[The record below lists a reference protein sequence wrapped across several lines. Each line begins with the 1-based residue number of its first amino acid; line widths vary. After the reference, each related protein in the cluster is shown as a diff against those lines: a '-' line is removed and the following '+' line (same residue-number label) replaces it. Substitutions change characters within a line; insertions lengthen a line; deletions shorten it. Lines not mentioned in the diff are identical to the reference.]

1 MVVVD
6 EGEMK
11 LWVDDMM
18 DYGGDGEPTVVGG
31 GGIVGGGRIVKSKEE
46 EKMC

>member
-18 DYGGDGEPTVVGG
+18 DYGGDGEPVAPPYKYLCIYAHIYTY
-31 GGIVGGGRIVKSKEE
+31 RR
-46 EKMC
+46 